1 MLKILRN
8 CNLSSEATELL
19 LVHDQVDQAI
29 NMTLDQGHLTAKQAI
44 KFSNNVKSTDLV
56 GKVLV
61 AFKSFKGA
69 KPG

>member
-1 MLKILRN
+1 M
-8 CNLSSEATELL
+8 
-19 LVHDQVDQAI
+19 HDQVDQAI